1 MLAFVY
7 DVPRPPFP
15 SFPSLSSLY
24 PNIPLFSLLYK
35 HFPSFYLYK
44 RSRNHVHSLARILL
58 CLTLVSIIPRAPK
71 SSRLS
76 PSRSKSHLVLLK
88 ALQRSHDHSTVVF
101 PCPVS
106 FYSLIVLFYSRFIG
120 FSLLP
125 RLIQSLVLLGTS
137 SRDVK
142 YLFLFP
148 ISVSLTTFPLTPQH
162 SFCS

>member
-58 CLTLVSIIPRAPK
+58 CLTLISIIPRSPK
-71 SSRLS
+71 SSRLRPDLVPLTLIS
-76 PSRSKSHLVLLK
+76 SRPLESSSAFTRPLNGRVPLSRFIFRTYCLVLLTFHR
-88 ALQRSHDHSTVVF
+88 LLVT
-101 PCPVS
+101 PETYPV
-106 FYSLIVLFYSRFIG
+106 
-120 FSLLP
+120 P
-125 RLIQSLVLLGTS
+125 RPT
-137 SRDVK
+137 RD
-142 YLFLFP
+142 F
-148 ISVSLTTFPLTPQH
+148 VSGR
-162 SFCS
+162 